1 MPDGCFLREE
11 RVHIHKVALSSG
23 WSIPYTLK
31 LSVIFL
37 CSKAKKQKWK
47 MADVHFLCEQL
58 FLSDWGLALEHE
70 KKRGEASHLW
80 WWIFFLGGEVGF
92 FCFNLF

>member
-1 MPDGCFLREE
+1 MLDGCFLREE
-11 RVHIHKVALSSG
+11 PVHIHKVALGSG
-23 WSIPYTLK
+23 WSIPYPLK

-80 WWIFFLGGEVGF
+80 WWIFLGGGEVGF